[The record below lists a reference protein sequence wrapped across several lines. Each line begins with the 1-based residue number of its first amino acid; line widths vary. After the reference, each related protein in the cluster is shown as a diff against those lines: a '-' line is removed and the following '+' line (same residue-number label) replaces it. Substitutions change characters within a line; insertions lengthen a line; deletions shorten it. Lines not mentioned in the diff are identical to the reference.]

1 MSKLGF
7 LSEHDVRRGIP
18 DSPSVSKENGKEEVR
33 AVRVNLQE
41 ERKRLAALK
50 YKDAVALY
58 ASTDMTI
65 RAIAKQFGFT
75 ACGLQAYIC
84 RHHRVLMLAR
94 YNISTEGKDP
104 HSIKIQP
111 PKGPSPAAYHKYK
124 DAVEACGSLDYI
136 EYNVS
141 QVARQFGVDGTGL
154 INFLKT
160 HYPDIPVW
168 REKVR
173 RWMGIAD
180 NTPRGSLCMEQY
192 AKAVELYRTTEYTIP
207 EVAEICQVSLSG
219 LSQHLRFYHHD
230 VIAERERIRKK
241 PGKRKRGERVKNGQ
255 IHEPDPDI
263 EKKYTEALALYRDTP
278 MLLKDIVA
286 KTGVPMGGFRSYLR
300 KWHRNLVLE
309 RSGIEETDKDV
320 DLRVTRLRIKTT
332 AAKYTIAIAKLKA
345 GGCSMQSVAKE
356 YGFKPDTFR
365 DYLHKHEPEL
375 AEKLGMTR
383 NKEGKRVSN
392 QSEEKYAEAIRLYE
406 TTAEP
411 LKSIARRLGLVYNS
425 LGGYIRRNYPGV
437 MRRHE
442 ELVKEQEQKTNKKN
456 E

>member
-1 MSKLGF
+1 M
-7 LSEHDVRRGIP
+7 
-18 DSPSVSKENGKEEVR
+18 
-33 AVRVNLQE
+33 
-41 ERKRLAALK
+41 
-50 YKDAVALY
+50 
-58 ASTDMTI
+58 
-65 RAIAKQFGFT
+65 
-75 ACGLQAYIC
+75 
-84 RHHRVLMLAR
+84 
-94 YNISTEGKDP
+94 
-104 HSIKIQP
+104 
-111 PKGPSPAAYHKYK
+111 
-124 DAVEACGSLDYI
+124 EACGSLDYI

-320 DLRVTRLRIKTT
+320 DLRVTRLKIKTT

-375 AEKLGMTR
+375 AGKLGMTR

-425 LGGYIRRNYPGV
+425 LGGYIRRNYSGV

-442 ELVKEQEQKTNKKN
+442 ELVKEQEQIRKTNDKN
-456 E
+456 ETYDFFPAVGCSRLDAKSQCAGCRVENQRNCLGDHHTKFGR

>member
-1 MSKLGF
+1 MSELAKLPE
-7 LSEHDVRRGIP
+7 S
-18 DSPSVSKENGKEEVR
+18 EVR
-33 AVRVNLQE
+33 HKTPDGTSVTPGNGEGENCAVRKNLQD
-41 ERKRLAALK
+41 ERKRQAVLK
-50 YKDAVALY
+50 YKEAIALY
-58 ASTDMTI
+58 ASTDMTMQ
-65 RAIAKQFGFT
+65 AIAKQCGLT
-75 ACGLQAYIC
+75 AGGLQAYIN
-84 RHHRVLMLAR
+84 RHHRALMLAR
-94 YNISTEGKDP
+94 YNISAEGKDLQ
-104 HSIKIQP
+104 SIKIQP
-111 PKGPSPAAYHKYK
+111 PKGPSPVAYHKYK

-141 QVARQFGVDGTGL
+141 QVARQFGVSETGL
-154 INFLKT
+154 GNFLKV

-180 NTPRGSLCMEQY
+180 NTPRGPQCTEQY

-207 EVAEICQVSLSG
+207 EVAEICRVSLSG

-255 IHEPDPDI
+255 IHEPDPET
-263 EKKYTEALALYRDTP
+263 EKKYAKALELYRNTP

-300 KWHRNLVLE
+300 IWHRELLLE
-309 RSGIEETDKDV
+309 RSGVEDTDKEV
-320 DLRVTRLRIKTT
+320 DLRVTRLKMKTV
-332 AAKYTIAIAKLKA
+332 AAKYAEAIARLKA
-345 GGCSMQSVAKE
+345 GGCTTEGVAKK
-356 YGFKPDTFR
+356 YGFNPDTFR
-365 DYLHKHEPEL
+365 EYLHKHEPEL
-375 AEKLGMTR
+375 AGKLGMMR
-383 NKEGKRVSN
+383 NRDGKLVSRRC
-392 QSEEKYAEAIRLYE
+392 EEKYAGAIRLYE

-411 LKSIARRLGLVYNS
+411 LKSIAHRLGLVYAS
-425 LGGYIRRNYPGV
+425 LGGYIRRNYPDAI
-437 MRRHE
+437 RRHE